1 MNDQLLQTVDRF
13 NRIAVLENNRDLTRA
28 YDGKVKSTK
37 TPEYTHNFGGLY
49 NYRGNKGTL
58 KYSMDTS
65 VRSDPIRL
73 DKWGNEYEEG
83 RRTLLTETTNSYGVN
98 VGGYVFKNSAV
109 KKHSNNRTPGLNIV
123 GINL

>member
-1 MNDQLLQTVDRF
+1 MNNQLLQTVDRF
-13 NRIAVLENNRDLTRA
+13 NRIDMLERNRDLRRL
-28 YDGKVKSTK
+28 YDGQVKSVK
-37 TPEYTHNFGGLY
+37 PPEYPHNFSGLY

-65 VRSDPIRL
+65 VRSDPVRL

-83 RRTLLTETTNSYGVN
+83 RRTLLTQSANSYGVN
-98 VGGYVFKNSAV
+98 VGGYIFKNSAV
-109 KKHSNNRTPGLNIV
+109 KKTSNNRTPGLNIV